1 MTGSD
6 PSLHSAAGRGQT
18 PFARP
23 VKQRTTRRALLAAG
37 AGAVLARPAVAVAQQ
52 SHAERTAQALEPLIR
67 REQAAAF
74 AYGLAGL
81 PVLARHEAEHA
92 AALRPH
98 LQSVGHLPPPPVRVT
113 QDLDPAA
120 RRLADAGPTGD
131 RDAAAIALERELLAA
146 YAGVLDSLYDPA
158 TRRTAATIMASHGQH
173 LVTLDPGALL

>member
-1 MTGSD
+1 M
-6 PSLHSAAGRGQT
+6 
-18 PFARP
+18 
-23 VKQRTTRRALLAAG
+23 KQRTSRRVLLAAG
-37 AGAVLARPAVAVAQQ
+37 AGVLLARPAAAVAQQ

-74 AYGLAGL
+74 AYARAGLA
-81 PVLARHEAEHA
+81 VLARHESEHA

-98 LQSVGHLPPPPVRVT
+98 LQSVGHLPPPRVRGAA
-113 QDLDPAA
+113 DLDPAA
-120 RRLADAGPTGD
+120 RRLAAAGPGGE
-131 RDAAAIALERELLAA
+131 RAAAAIALERELLEA